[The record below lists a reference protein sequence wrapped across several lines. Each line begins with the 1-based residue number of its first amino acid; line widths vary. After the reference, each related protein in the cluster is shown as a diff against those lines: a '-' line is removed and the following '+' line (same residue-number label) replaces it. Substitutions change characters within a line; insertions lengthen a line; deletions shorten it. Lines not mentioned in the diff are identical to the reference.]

1 MKDLESGDRHIEKFR
16 KEEGQKEKKW
26 SIYIC
31 PLIALLLVIGGIFR
45 IEYSFYIF
53 LRLIVFIAAIYLIY
67 LHFKLYKIRSIFI
80 YLFILTALIFNPII
94 MFKFKKGIWTVID
107 IIAAII
113 FILPLFNRRLWE
125 SWSKPLFN

>member
-1 MKDLESGDRHIEKFR
+1 ED
-16 KEEGQKEKKW
+16 GQKEKKW
-26 SIYIC
+26 SIYIY
-31 PLIALLLVIGGIFR
+31 PLIALLLVIGGIFH

-53 LRLIVFIAAIYLIY
+53 LRVIVFIAAIYLIY
-67 LHFKLYKIRSIFI
+67 LHFKLYKMRSIFI

-113 FILPLFNRRLWE
+113 FILPLFNRSLWE
-125 SWSKPLFN
+125 S

>member
-1 MKDLESGDRHIEKFR
+1 MKDLESGDRNIEKFR
-16 KEEGQKEKKW
+16 KEDGQKEKKW
-26 SIYIC
+26 SIYIY
-31 PLIALLLVIGGIFR
+31 PLIALLLVIGGIFH

-53 LRLIVFIAAIYLIY
+53 LRVIVFIAAIYLIY
-67 LHFKLYKIRSIFI
+67 LHIKLYKMRSIFI

-113 FILPLFNRRLWE
+113 FILPLFNRSLWE
-125 SWSKPLFN
+125 S

>member
-1 MKDLESGDRHIEKFR
+1 MKDLESGDRNVEKFR

-53 LRLIVFIAAIYLIY
+53 LRLIVFIASIYLIY
-67 LHFKLYKIRSIFI
+67 LHFKLYKMRSIFI

-107 IIAAII
+107 IIEAII

-125 SWSKPLFN
+125 S

>member
-1 MKDLESGDRHIEKFR
+1 MKDLESGDWRVEKFR
-16 KEEGQKEKKW
+16 KAGGQKEKKW

-31 PLIALLLVIGGIFR
+31 PLIALLLVIGGIFH

-53 LRLIVFIAAIYLIY
+53 LRVIVFIATIYLIY
-67 LHFKLYKIRSIFI
+67 LHFKLYKMRSIFI

-125 SWSKPLFN
+125 S

>member
-1 MKDLESGDRHIEKFR
+1 MKDLESGDRNVEKFR

-31 PLIALLLVIGGIFR
+31 PLIALLLVIGGIFH

-53 LRLIVFIAAIYLIY
+53 LRVIVFIATIYLIY
-67 LHFKLYKIRSIFI
+67 LHFKLYKMRSIFI

-125 SWSKPLFN
+125 N

>member
-1 MKDLESGDRHIEKFR
+1 MKDLESGDRNIEKFR
-16 KEEGQKEKKW
+16 KEDGQKEKKW
-26 SIYIC
+26 SIYIY

-53 LRLIVFIAAIYLIY
+53 LRLIVFIASIYLIY
-67 LHFKLYKIRSIFI
+67 LHFKLYKMRSIFI

-125 SWSKPLFN
+125 S

>member
-1 MKDLESGDRHIEKFR
+1 MKDLESGDRNIEKFR
-16 KEEGQKEKKW
+16 KEDGQKEKKW
-26 SIYIC
+26 SIYIY
-31 PLIALLLVIGGIFR
+31 PLIALLLVIGGIFH

-53 LRLIVFIAAIYLIY
+53 LRVIVFIATIYLIY
-67 LHFKLYKIRSIFI
+67 LHFKLYKMRSIFI

-125 SWSKPLFN
+125 N